1 MNSRLREFIRKT
13 DPRGWVEL
21 SSPVT
26 LCFALLSLL
35 ATLLHTLTGGAST
48 RALFSVYRAPLSDP
62 LFIPRLF
69 LHVLG
74 HLDLTH
80 LIANLGLLLV
90 LGPTAEKRWGALRF
104 LLLILITA
112 LVTGL
117 THIALSPAT
126 LSLGASGVVY
136 MLLILS
142 AGAGREG
149 GKVPLTLLL
158 AAFIFLGREIADGV
172 TRRDMISQLAHV
184 TGGLCGMAFGLLI
197 KKKRP

>member
-1 MNSRLREFIRKT
+1 MKGSFRESLKRAG
-13 DPRGWVEL
+13 PRAWVEL

-26 LCFALLSLL
+26 LGFALLALL
-35 ATLLHTLTGGAST
+35 ATLLHALTGGAST

-74 HLDLTH
+74 HADLTH
-80 LIANLGLLLV
+80 LTANLGLLLV
-90 LGPTAEKRWGALRF
+90 LGPAAEKRWGALPF
-104 LLLILITA
+104 LLLILTTA

-117 THIALSPAT
+117 THIALSPAA
-126 LSLGASGVVY
+126 LSLGASGVVF
-136 MLLILS
+136 MLLLLS
-142 AGAGREG
+142 AGAGRED

-158 AAFIFLGREIADGV
+158 AAFIYLGREVADGM

-184 TGGLCGMAFGLLI
+184 TGGLCGVAFGLLI
-197 KKKRP
+197 KKKRS

>member
-1 MNSRLREFIRKT
+1 MNSKLGGFIRKI

-26 LCFALLSLL
+26 LGFALLSLM
-35 ATLLHTLTGGAST
+35 ATLLHALTGGAST
-48 RALFSVYRAPLSDP
+48 RTLFSVYRAPLSDP

-74 HLDLTH
+74 HADLTH
-80 LIANLGLLLV
+80 LTANLGLMLV
-90 LGPTAEKRWGALRF
+90 LGPPAEKRWGAVPF
-104 LLLILITA
+104 LLLILATA

-136 MLLILS
+136 MLIILS
-142 AGAGREG
+142 ASAGREG
-149 GKVPLTLLL
+149 GKVPLTLILV
-158 AAFIFLGREIADGV
+158 AFIYLGQETANGV
-172 TRRDMISQLAHV
+172 LRRDMISQLAHV
-184 TGGLCGMAFGLLI
+184 SGGLCGVAFGLLL
-197 KKKRP
+197 KKKPQ